1 MPESLAFW
9 TLAVVLVGFHML
21 ATFRRQWYW
30 PFCDW
35 PMFASAPP
43 LDRSVSYRVRLRFGD
58 AWQWWKPHYYYR
70 GRDFSVMVAVAL
82 GRVEAGVVPF
92 AQASANLARAARA
105 LIGTDSPGVDLGRV
119 TRIEIV
125 RLVATP
131 DDTGGFAIAEELV
144 FGFDP
149 PRRGAPPQEANA

>member
-9 TLAVVLVGFHML
+9 TLAVVLVGFHLL
-21 ATFRRQWYW
+21 ATFRRRWYW

-43 LDRSVSYRVRLRFGD
+43 LDRSEAYRLRLRLGD

-82 GRVEAGVVPF
+82 GRVEAGVVTF
-92 AQASANLARAARA
+92 AQASGNLTRAARA
-105 LIGTDSPGVDLGRV
+105 LIGTDSPGVDLARV

-131 DDTGGFAIAEELV
+131 DDAGGFAIEE
-144 FGFDP
+144 
-149 PRRGAPPQEANA
+149 

>member
-9 TLAVVLVGFHML
+9 THAAVLVGFHLL
-21 ATFRRQWYW
+21 ATFRRRWYW

-35 PMFASAPP
+35 PMFASAPS
-43 LDRSVSYRVRLRFGD
+43 LVRSESYRVRLRLGD
-58 AWQWWKPHYYYR
+58 AEAWWRPHYDYR
-70 GRDFSVMVAVAL
+70 ARDFSVMVAVAL
-82 GRVEAGVVPF
+82 GRVEAGIVGPE
-92 AQASANLARAARA
+92 QAAGNLARAARA
-105 LIGTDSPGVDLGRV
+105 LVGTDSPGLDLGRV

-131 DDTGGFAIAEELV
+131 DDAGGFAIAEEVV

-149 PRRGAPPQEANA
+149 PRRGASREADA